1 MKFLI
6 QDNAVRVWG
15 IVLTLALTSSGGFS
29 NSAAAQARSVAS
41 TIRGSWITEGD
52 GEHTLYIFAVQGDQ
66 LSGVVCARCYDL
78 DNLTF
83 VADGKVE
90 GDAVSFALLHDTGD
104 RKPYRETFRGKPA
117 GGQIALTVSRAGRRS
132 VELMLKRPPPR
143 VAEIFAADKAAG
155 PRPEAESF
163 VTPGPSE
170 PLTPDNAL
178 GVWRSPQGPS
188 AYLFKQVGDRIMG
201 IACDAQCADG
211 SYSAFIESAT
221 ITRNTF
227 LASIVHADKTGEAY
241 SNLLVLFLSQ
251 GRMTGTYV
259 DSRLPEKRI
268 IHVMVRQNDPA
279 APKDPVWR
287 GAF

>member
-1 MKFLI
+1 
-6 QDNAVRVWG
+6 VRVWG
-15 IVLTLALTSSGGFS
+15 IVVLTFALTGTGGFS
-29 NSAAAQARSVAS
+29 NSAAAQAPTVAS
-41 TIRGSWITEGD
+41 TIRGSWITERD
-52 GEHTLYIFAVQGDQ
+52 GERYIYIFAVQGDQ
-66 LSGVVCARCYDL
+66 LAGVVCARCYDL

-83 VADGKVE
+83 VTDGRVE
-90 GDAVSFALLHDTGD
+90 GDALSFTLLNDKGD
-104 RKPYRETFRGKPA
+104 GKPSRETFRGKPA
-117 GGQIALTVSRAGRRS
+117 GGQIALTASGEGERS
-132 VELMLKRPPPR
+132 AELVLRRPPPK
-143 VAEIFAADKAAG
+143 VTEIFAADKAAG

-201 IACDAQCADG
+201 IVCDAQCADG

-221 ITRNTF
+221 INRNTF
-227 LASIVHADKTGEAY
+227 LASIVHADRTGGAY

>member
-1 MKFLI
+1 
-6 QDNAVRVWG
+6 VWG
-15 IVLTLALTSSGGFS
+15 IVFLTFALAGSGGFS
-29 NSAAAQARSVAS
+29 NSAAAQSPSVAS
-41 TIRGSWITEGD
+41 TIRGSWITERD
-52 GEHTLYIFAVQGDQ
+52 GEHYIYIFAVQGDQ
-66 LSGVVCARCYDL
+66 LSGVVCAKCYDL
-78 DNLTF
+78 DNLSF
-83 VADGKVE
+83 VAEGKVE
-90 GDAVSFALLHDTGD
+90 GHDLSFILLHDTGD
-104 RKPYRETFRGKPA
+104 GKPYRETFRGKPA
-117 GGQIALTVSRAGRRS
+117 GGQIGLTVTREGGRS

-143 VAEIFAADKAAG
+143 VTEIFAADKAAG
-155 PRPEAESF
+155 PRPTAESF

-221 ITRNTF
+221 IARNTF
-227 LASIVHADKTGEAY
+227 SASIVHPDKTGEAY
-241 SNLLVLFLSQ
+241 SNLLVLFLSE